1 MFYGEARN
9 NEENGGKILF
19 GLVRISFAIK
29 SSHRRDNG
37 SMKGAISQTI
47 ARGVNRLSSLFCA
60 SLFSKKASKFSRE
73 KEEEEEEDAL
83 RISLDSL
90 ICG

>member
-1 MFYGEARN
+1 
-9 NEENGGKILF
+9 
-19 GLVRISFAIK
+19 
-29 SSHRRDNG
+29 
-37 SMKGAISQTI
+37 MKGAISQTI

-73 KEEEEEEDAL
+73 KEEEEEEEDAL